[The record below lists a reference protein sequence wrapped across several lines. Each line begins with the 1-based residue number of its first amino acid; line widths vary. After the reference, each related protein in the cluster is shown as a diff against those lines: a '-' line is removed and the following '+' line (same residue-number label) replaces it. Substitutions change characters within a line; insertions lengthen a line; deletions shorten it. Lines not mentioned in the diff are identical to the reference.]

1 VSRSGPRG
9 GLAGN
14 RDYLRL
20 WGAQGISAFGSHI
33 TLVALPLVAILTLE
47 ASPFEV
53 AALTALELLPF
64 LLLGIP
70 AGVWVDRLRRR
81 PVLVLTD
88 FARAASLL
96 SIPLAY
102 GLGALTLP
110 HLYAVALVNGALTVF
125 FTLAYQAYLP
135 TLVERADLVRA
146 NARFEATETVAR
158 LAGPASGG
166 GLVGL
171 LSAPVAIL
179 ADAVSFVVSGALI
192 LRIRDREPPA
202 ERAARP
208 ARSRG
213 AFRSELREGARFALR
228 DDYVRPILATTAVLN
243 VGFGMVWA
251 VLLVYAVRDLGLG
264 AGVLG
269 LTLSAGEVG
278 GLLGAVAVGR
288 VTTSIGPGPVVVAA
302 PLLFGPAFLAIAIA
316 PSSMPF
322 PSLVIGWAVVSFAS
336 VVFNATTVGVRQS
349 RVPLRLQGRVV
360 GVSRTIVWG
369 VTPLGALLG
378 GALGSAVGMRE
389 TIVAGAAVALAA
401 VVPAVLSPLRSLRS
415 LPDAAAPDPARF

>member
-1 VSRSGPRG
+1 VSGPGSQG
-9 GLAGN
+9 GLSRN
-14 RDYLRL
+14 RDYLHL
-20 WGAQGISAFGSHI
+20 WGAQGVSAFGSHI
-33 TLVALPLVAILTLE
+33 TLVALPLAAILTLE

-64 LLLGIP
+64 LLLGVP

-88 FARAASLL
+88 VGRAASLV

-110 HLYAVALVNGALTVF
+110 HLYGVALVNGALTVF

-135 TLVERADLVRA
+135 TLVERRDLVAA

-179 ADAVSFVVSGALI
+179 ADAVSFVVSAALI
-192 LRIRDREPPA
+192 LRIGDRERPA
-202 ERAARP
+202 ASVSEP
-208 ARSRG
+208 ARSPG
-213 AFRSELREGARFALR
+213 AFRSELREGARYAFR
-228 DDYVRPILATTAVLN
+228 DEYVRSILATTAVLN

-269 LTLSAGEVG
+269 LTLSAGELG
-278 GLLGAVAVGR
+278 GILGAVAVGR
-288 VTTSIGPGPVVVAA
+288 VSTSLGPGPVVVVA
-302 PLLFGPAFLAIAIA
+302 PLLLGPAFLAIAVA

-322 PSLVIGWAVVSFAS
+322 PLLVIGWAVVSFAS
-336 VVFNATTVGVRQS
+336 VVFNATTVSVRQS

-378 GALGSAVGMRE
+378 GGLGSSVGMRE
-389 TIVAGAAVALAA
+389 TIVAGGAVSLAA
-401 VVPAVLSPLRSLRS
+401 VIPALLSPLRSLRT
-415 LPDAAAPDPARF
+415 LPEAPEPDPARS